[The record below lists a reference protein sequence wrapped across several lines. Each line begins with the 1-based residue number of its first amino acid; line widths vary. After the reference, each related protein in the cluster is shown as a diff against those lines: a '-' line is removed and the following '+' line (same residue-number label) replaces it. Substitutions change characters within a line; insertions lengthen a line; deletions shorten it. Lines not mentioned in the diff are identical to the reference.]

1 VDSGRLPERVNL
13 VGALRRRGDTDLSS
27 VQGVGRFAQQTRLVA
42 APARI
47 DDLVGKFLEAGR
59 IQADNAD
66 CELMFV
72 SKSVTEPNVVYLIE
86 VWRSQEAWERAV
98 GSEPTVAWA
107 ADMPPLVERPPETIR
122 LDVIGGKGLSD
133 S

>member
-1 VDSGRLPERVNL
+1 
-13 VGALRRRGDTDLSS
+13 
-27 VQGVGRFAQQTRLVA
+27 VGRFAQQTRLVA
-42 APARI
+42 APGRI

-72 SKSVTEPNVVYLIE
+72 SKSETEPDVVYLTE

-98 GSEPTVAWA
+98 RSDAIVAWA
-107 ADMPPLVERPPETIR
+107 AEMPPLVEGRPETIQ
-122 LDVIGGKGLSD
+122 LDVIGGKGLSEP
-133 S
+133 